1 MTATQHDESLPL
13 LVQDIRMNFGGVAAL
28 RGVTVGLGGPGIT
41 GIIGPNGSGKTT
53 LVNIITGLLRPSSG
67 RIIWHGRNIAKRRPH
82 VIARLGISRTFQQ
95 SMTFPDL
102 TVEENFEVALE
113 VAGRSRAE
121 TAEYLSHESPFAA
134 LAGYAE
140 QKAGDIPFG
149 IDRLVG
155 VALAAVRRPA
165 LIVLDEPA
173 ASLNNVESAALA
185 EGIQALAA
193 GGASV
198 AVIDHDM
205 SFLLPLCQRLVVL
218 DAGEL
223 IADGPPQDVR
233 HDPLV
238 ISVYLGA
245 GFADR

>member
-1 MTATQHDESLPL
+1 MTATQPDESLPL
-13 LVQDIRMNFGGVAAL
+13 LVQDIRMNFGGVTAL

-113 VAGRSRAE
+113 VAGRSRSE

-223 IADGPPQDVR
+223 IADGLPQDVR
-233 HDPLV
+233 HDPRV

>member
-1 MTATQHDESLPL
+1 MTVTQDESLPL
-13 LVQDIRMNFGGVAAL
+13 LVQDIHMNFGAVAAL
-28 RGVTVGLGGPGIT
+28 RGVSVGLGGPGIT

-67 RIIWHGRNIAKRRPH
+67 RVIWHGRNIAKRRPH

-113 VAGRSRAE
+113 VAGRSRSE
-121 TAEYLSHESPFAA
+121 TTEYLSHESPFAA
-134 LAGYAE
+134 LTGYAK

-155 VALAAVRRPA
+155 VALAAVRRPS

-185 EGIQALAA
+185 DGIQALAA
-193 GGASV
+193 SGASV

-223 IADGPPQDVR
+223 IADGLPQDVR
-233 HDPLV
+233 HDPRV

-245 GFADR
+245 SFADR

>member
-1 MTATQHDESLPL
+1 MNATQHDEALPL
-13 LVQDIRMNFGGVAAL
+13 LVEDIHMKFGAVAAL
-28 RGVTVGLGGPGIT
+28 RGVTVSLGGPGIT

-67 RIIWHGRNIAKRRPH
+67 RIVWHGRNIAKRRPH

-113 VAGRSRAE
+113 VAGRSRSE
-121 TAEYLSHESPFAA
+121 TTEYLSHESPFAA
-134 LAGYAE
+134 LAGYAK

-185 EGIQALAA
+185 DGIQALAA

-223 IADGPPQDVR
+223 IADGLPQDVR
-233 HDPLV
+233 HDPRV